1 MMDWTKRIL
10 NNKDYKKIIENIL
23 SLFSLQ
29 GLSYLLPLITF
40 PYLTRVL
47 GPDNYGLIAFSG
59 AFIGYFQIFTDYG
72 FNLSATREISINK
85 EDPKKISK
93 IFSEVMI
100 TKLLLLV
107 ISFLLMSIIVFSFS
121 KFRNNWIL
129 YFFTF
134 GLVIGN
140 LLLPSWFFQGMEK
153 MKYIS
158 ILNIG
163 ISIIFTVSIFIFIK
177 GSSDFI
183 LVPLINSIG
192 SIIMGIIALRII
204 FKDFNIKFTLPSSA
218 DIKYQLYEGWHIFI
232 STFAVSLYT
241 ISNTFILGFFASNII
256 VGYYSVAERII
267 RMVMG
272 LQTPISQSIYPHIS
286 SLIIK
291 SKEDG
296 IEFIKKITKIIGI
309 ISLIFSIL
317 LFIFAGLV
325 VTLLA
330 GTQYNESINLIRI
343 LSFLP
348 FIVALSNMFGVQTML
363 TLNYKKAFSRII
375 IMGSIINIVLALL
388 LTPLYTDVG
397 ISISFLT
404 TEIFI
409 TITMF
414 IYLQKKGI
422 KIMGDF

>member
-1 MMDWTKRIL
+1 MINKVKQIL
-10 NNKDYKKIIENIL
+10 INKEYKKIIENIL

-29 GLSYLLPLITF
+29 GLNYLLPLITF

-59 AFIGYFQIFTDYG
+59 AFIGYFQILTDYG
-72 FNLSATREISINK
+72 FNLSATREISINRQ
-85 EDPKKISK
+85 DNTKISK
-93 IFSEVMI
+93 IFSSVMI
-100 TKLLLLV
+100 TKLILLI
-107 ISFLLMSIIVFSFS
+107 ISFLFMSIIVFSFG
-121 KFRNNWIL
+121 KFRNEWLL

-140 LLLPSWFFQGMEK
+140 FLMPSWFFQGMQK

-163 ISIIFTVSIFIFIK
+163 ISIIFTISIFIFIK
-177 GSSDFI
+177 ESSDYI
-183 LVPLINSIG
+183 YVPLISAIG

-204 FKDFNIKFTLPSSA
+204 SKDFNVDFILPSFN
-218 DIKYQLYEGWHIFI
+218 DIKCQLQEGWHIFI

-241 ISNTFILGFFASNII
+241 ISNTFILGFFASNVI
-256 VGYYSVAERII
+256 VGYYAVAERII
-267 RMVMG
+267 KMVMG
-272 LQTPISQSIYPHIS
+272 LLNPISQSIYPYIS

-309 ISLIFSIL
+309 MSLIFSIMI
-317 LFIFAGLV
+317 FILADLII
-325 VTLLA
+325 TILA
-330 GTQYNESINLIRI
+330 GVQYSESIKLVRI

-348 FIVALSNMFGVQTML
+348 FIVALSNIFGVQTML

-375 IMGSIINIVLALL
+375 IIGSILSITLAFL
-388 LTPLYTDVG
+388 LTPLYTAVG
-397 ISISFLT
+397 TSISFLI

-409 TITMF
+409 TIAMF
-414 IYLQKKGI
+414 TYLQKKGI
-422 KIMGDF
+422 KLLEI